1 MEPPPPT
8 ISPPWRFRLVALATC
23 GLLVSMGI
31 LAQAALARRTDQRL
45 RAGLIA
51 ELRRLDALQ
60 SSWAARSGRFAE
72 RIDETARDGVV
83 AFTPASSVILQFASR
98 PPDGWSAVV
107 ESREPLAA
115 PAHCGIFRGPPSAA
129 PHRALT
135 HPGEVVCW

>member
-1 MEPPPPT
+1 MT
-8 ISPPWRFRLVALATC
+8 RLIRFLALLP
-23 GLLVSMGI
+23 LLFS
-31 LAQAALARRTDQRL
+31 AALAN
-45 RAGLIA
+45 A
-51 ELRRLDALQ
+51 EETGK
-60 SSWAARSGRFAE
+60 SIAE